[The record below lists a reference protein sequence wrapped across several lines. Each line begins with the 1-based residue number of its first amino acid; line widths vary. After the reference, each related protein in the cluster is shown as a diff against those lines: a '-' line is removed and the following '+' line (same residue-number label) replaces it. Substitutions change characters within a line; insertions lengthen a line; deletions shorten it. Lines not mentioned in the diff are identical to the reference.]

1 MTKVMR
7 KHVEG
12 CCWLLFVHFLMISN
26 TLLNISLN
34 ELKNISYM
42 IKEQLFSLIFNKE
55 KKKKSNFDLDNIVS
69 TKFDW

>member
-1 MTKVMR
+1 
-7 KHVEG
+7 
-12 CCWLLFVHFLMISN
+12 MISN

-69 TKFDW
+69 TKFD